1 MGDLLSDDFYTE
13 LIAEGDEE
21 DFLSRDEFD
30 EEWMR
35 YVSDDDEGDDSDEF
49 TYGDFDKD
57 RFG

>member
-1 MGDLLSDDFYTE
+1 M
-13 LIAEGDEE
+13 IAEGDEE